1 MATDKGVWGLQQV
14 RDKQLQSLWT
24 YSAPG
29 GDGGKI
35 FSWGTNTNGQLGLN
49 NKTEYSSPTQIPGTN
64 WSSLALMGDDGAA
77 DATTTLSWSATKSD
91 GTLWSWG
98 SNEWGELGLN
108 NRTEYNSPVQV
119 PGTTWRIIAGE
130 GQFRAAIKT
139 DGTLWTWGR
148 NLAGELGLNQVASWA
163 GSSDTRISSPTQV
176 PGTTWSKVS
185 CGYRFVMATKTD
197 GTLWTWGASS
207 DGSLG
212 LNDNV
217 RRSSPCQVG
226 SGTDWS
232 EPNAGRDVQGAI
244 KTDGTLW
251 MWGRGH
257 DGATGQNNR
266 TDRSSP
272 IQVPGTTWRNI
283 SIGTQPYVVATKTDG
298 TSWAWGNGK
307 QGQLGQ
313 NQGSANIYY
322 SSPTQIGTDT
332 TWDTMSAGY
341 HSSTGIKTDGT
352 LWTWGDNPKGNL
364 GHNDT
369 VQRSSPVQIP
379 GTNWS
384 KAAQGYY
391 FTVACEDL

>member
-49 NKTEYSSPTQIPGTN
+49 NKTEYSSPTQIPGTT

-77 DATTTLSWSATKSD
+77 DSTTTLSWSATKSD

-98 SNEWGELGLN
+98 SNEYGELGLN
-108 NRTEYNSPVQV
+108 NKTEYNSPVQV

-148 NLAGELGLNQVASWA
+148 NLAGELGLNEVASWA
-163 GSSDTRISSPTQV
+163 GSSDTRRSSPTQV
-176 PGTTWSKVS
+176 GSDTTWSKVS
-185 CGYRFVMATKTD
+185 CGYRFAMATKTD
-197 GTLWTWGASS
+197 GTLWTWGTSG

-212 LNDNV
+212 LNDNT
-217 RRSSPCQVG
+217 RRSSPTQVG
-226 SGTDWS
+226 TDSDWS
-232 EPNAGRDVQGAI
+232 KPNAGRDVQAAI

-272 IQVPGTTWRNI
+272 IQVPGTTWKNI

-298 TSWAWGNGK
+298 TAWAWGDGQ
-307 QGQLGQ
+307 QGNLGL
-313 NQGSANIYY
+313 NTAILY
-322 SSPTQIGTDT
+322 SSPVQIPGT
-332 TWDTMSAGY
+332 TWDTMSAGN

-364 GHNDT
+364 GHNGT